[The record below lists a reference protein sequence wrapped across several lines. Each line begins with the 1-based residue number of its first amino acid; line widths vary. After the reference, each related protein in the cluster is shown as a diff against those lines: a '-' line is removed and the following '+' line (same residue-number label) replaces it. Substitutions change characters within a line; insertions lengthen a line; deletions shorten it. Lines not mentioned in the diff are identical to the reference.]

1 MRKLSLCIP
10 KRNAGVIS
18 QTALVVVF
26 MTRLSGRITHFVKDF
41 VGCVSISRRHRLK
54 RDGTAAFAL
63 LRCSSGDGKRL
74 ARRDAATTRRAAVT
88 ESTNPRFGSVIERL
102 RFKRERRSVN
112 RDTIGIGAIT
122 RRISHGED
130 LVAFL
135 ELSRSRGPGADF
147 LHDARHVPTTIRLES
162 SLLKDFVRCL
172 SIAARHAARLR
183 RTQTE
188 RRVSIGLT
196 VLARNGRSAI
206 ASPVRGMMMLSSP
219 ISTLAPRLAEA
230 GAFMGSLTRCSSH
243 LAILAAIADSGS
255 SGRPL
260 SHQSPISSSC
270 HCSSRLAFPGVAC
283 STPRIMR

>member
-1 MRKLSLCIP
+1 M
-10 KRNAGVIS
+10 
-18 QTALVVVF
+18 
-26 MTRLSGRITHFVKDF
+26 
-41 VGCVSISRRHRLK
+41 
-54 RDGTAAFAL
+54 
-63 LRCSSGDGKRL
+63 
-74 ARRDAATTRRAAVT
+74 
-88 ESTNPRFGSVIERL
+88 ERL

-112 RDTIGIGAIT
+112 RDIIGIGAIA

-206 ASPVRGMMMLSSP
+206 ASPG
-219 ISTLAPRLAEA
+219 AWYDGAEFTDFHS
-230 GAFMGSLTRCSSH
+230 GAKTRGSLGFYG
-243 LAILAAIADSGS
+243 LFDQVLVPLGNSGS
-255 SGRPL
+255 NRGLGIFGSATVAPEPDIQQLPLFLTAGVSGRGL
-260 SHQSPISSSC
+260 FDAQDYEIVIFA
-270 HCSSRLAFPGVAC
+270 LLLNF
-283 STPRIMR
+283 TNTT